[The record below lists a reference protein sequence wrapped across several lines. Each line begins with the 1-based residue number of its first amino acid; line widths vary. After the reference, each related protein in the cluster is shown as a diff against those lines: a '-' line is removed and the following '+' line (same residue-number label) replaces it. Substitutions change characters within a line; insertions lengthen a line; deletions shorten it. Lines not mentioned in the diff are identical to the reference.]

1 MLFPDVGDLSDF
13 LQRIRDRATE
23 AQLAG
28 SEFTVVDQVYRDG
41 YRDLY
46 AVYQQVVEARESIEA
61 RAQAMDPSSVS
72 HPISGVL
79 VGASRSRLTVDGGNT
94 PSLTAALTVLEAE
107 IATTLQSM
115 YDAFVAYQ
123 RTDEESAFDLM
134 RGAQAP

>member
-1 MLFPDVGDLSDF
+1 MLFPDVGDLSEF
-13 LQRIRDRATE
+13 LQGIRDRATE

-46 AVYQQVVEARESIEA
+46 AVYQQVVEARQSIES
-61 RAQAMDPSSVS
+61 RAAAMDPSAVS
-72 HPISGVL
+72 HPIAGVL
-79 VGASRSRLTVDGGNT
+79 VGATRSRLAVGGDQRA
-94 PSLTAALTVLEAE
+94 SLTAALTVLEAE
-107 IATTLQSM
+107 LATTLQGM
-115 YDAFVAYQ
+115 YDGFVAYQ